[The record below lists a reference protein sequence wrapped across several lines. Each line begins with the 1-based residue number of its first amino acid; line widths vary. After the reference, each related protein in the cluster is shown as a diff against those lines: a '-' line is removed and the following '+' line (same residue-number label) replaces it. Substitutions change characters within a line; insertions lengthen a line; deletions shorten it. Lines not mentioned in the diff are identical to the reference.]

1 MIKHIIKIIWTQRSS
16 NALIWLELLFVSI
29 FLWYIVDYMYV
40 QIRTYFL
47 PLGYDIE
54 SVYQV
59 RLDEYTS
66 QSLKY
71 TAPENK
77 TTTSGEDLLE
87 IVNRIRQYPGV
98 ETVSVSK
105 WAYPYNNGNTY
116 GNIRA
121 DSITKNYIER
131 HVSPGFF
138 SVFGCRTAA
147 GEGPEVL
154 DAAIKDGKM
163 VITAEA
169 EKELFGGRTALGKNI
184 HFGGDSIPY
193 KVGAV
198 VSTFRYSDFQQP
210 QGGYFLLLSE
220 KELARQTVPI
230 QPYEIEV
237 CIRVE
242 PGTGKDF
249 AERFRKEMASR
260 LQVGNVYLLDVKPFS
275 DQRDTFF
282 AWEGTKSELK
292 NQTAV
297 MVFLLVNI
305 ILGIVGT
312 FWVRTASRKGE
323 MGLRVALGD
332 TPLGLQRL
340 LVTEGIV
347 LLVFAAVPAILVSLN
362 LGMLEIVDVEALPFS
377 AGRFLVTTLITYLLL
392 TGMIVAGIWYP
403 ARNAAKIQPAE
414 ALHYE

>member
-16 NALIWLELLFVSI
+16 NILIWLELLFVSI

-40 QIRTYFL
+40 QVRTYFL
-47 PLGYDIE
+47 PLGYNIE
-54 SVYQV
+54 SVYLIQ
-59 RLDEYTS
+59 LDEYTP

-71 TAPENK
+71 AAPENK
-77 TTTSGEDLLE
+77 ATTSGEDLLE
-87 IVNRIRQYPGV
+87 IVNRIRQYPGI
-98 ETVSVSK
+98 EAVSVSRA
-105 WAYPYNNGNTY
+105 AYPYNMSNTH

-121 DSITKNYIER
+121 GSVTKNYIER

-138 SVFGCRTAA
+138 SVFGCRTSK

-154 DAAIKDGKM
+154 DAAVKEGKM
-163 VITAEA
+163 IITAET
-169 EKELFGGRTALGKNI
+169 EKELFDGHTAGERNI
-184 HFGGDSIPY
+184 YFGGDSIPY
-193 KVGAV
+193 QVGPV
-198 VSTFRYSDFQQP
+198 LSTFRYSEFQQP
-210 QGGYFLLLSE
+210 RGGYFLLLSE
-220 KELARQTVPI
+220 KELARHTDPI
-230 QPYEIEV
+230 QPYTEEV
-237 CIRVE
+237 CVRVK

-249 AERFRKEMASR
+249 PARFRKDMASR

-275 DQRDTFF
+275 DQREAYFS
-282 AWEGTKSELK
+282 WEGTKNELK
-292 NQTAV
+292 TQTAV

-312 FWVRTASRKGE
+312 FWVRTASRKSE

-332 TPLGLQRL
+332 TPSGLKRL

-347 LLVFAAVPAILVSLN
+347 LLAFAAVPAILVSLN
-362 LGMLEIVDVEALPFS
+362 LGMLEIVDVDLLPFS
-377 AGRFLVTTLITYLLL
+377 AGRFLITTFIAYLLL
-392 TGMIVAGIWYP
+392 TGMIITGIWYP